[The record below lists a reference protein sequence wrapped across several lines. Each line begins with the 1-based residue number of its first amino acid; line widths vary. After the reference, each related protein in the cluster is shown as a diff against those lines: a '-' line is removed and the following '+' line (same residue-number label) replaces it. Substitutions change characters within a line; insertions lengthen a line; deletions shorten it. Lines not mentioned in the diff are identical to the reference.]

1 MTPSAA
7 SVYRIFKRA
16 DGPAAPVRGL
26 VIAMVAVTCALT
38 GLGVLR
44 VAREHEV
51 LQLGYQLSRQ
61 ADHVRELREAQRRL
75 EVEYATLSAPDRIRR
90 LATEL
95 GMAEVAPDRIRI
107 IPAPAAATTA
117 AAPVQ
122 GPARTPDAASAAV
135 AARP

>member
-1 MTPSAA
+1 MTSSAV

-26 VIAMVAVTCALT
+26 VIAMVALACALT

-51 LQLGYQLSRQ
+51 LRLGYQLSRE
-61 ADHVRELREAQRRL
+61 ADHVRELREVRRRL

-107 IPAPAAATTA
+107 ISAPARAATA

-122 GPARTPDAASAAV
+122 APPHASGAASAAV